1 MHLYAGKK
9 HQKYILNDCPNDQLL
24 FAMGIRN
31 GLTVSIVTKQPIGG
45 PIIIRI
51 KNREIAIDKAL
62 ACHITAKAVT

>member
-31 GLTVSIVTKQPIGG
+31 GLTVSVVAKQPIGG
-45 PIIIRI
+45 PIIIRV

-62 ACHITAKAVT
+62 ACHITAKAVA